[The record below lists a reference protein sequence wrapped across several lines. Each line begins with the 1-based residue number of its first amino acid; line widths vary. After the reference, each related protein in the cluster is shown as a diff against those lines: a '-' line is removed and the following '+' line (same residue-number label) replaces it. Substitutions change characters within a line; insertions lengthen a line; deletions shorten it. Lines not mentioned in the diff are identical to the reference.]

1 MKHVRNLF
9 IALTGI
15 GLSGCMGEDRSG
27 EQPFAPTVETVSAV
41 ADGPTARM
49 EGLITASPNSTLL
62 DCGFRYGND
71 TIVFSAVAELQDRF
85 FAETDTLKAGTY
97 YAVAFARNGVGTNYG
112 DTLWFEIR

>member
-1 MKHVRNLF
+1 M
-9 IALTGI
+9 TGI

-71 TIVFSAVAELQDRF
+71 TLVLSAVAELQDRF
-85 FAETDTLKAGTY
+85 FAKTDTLDGAGDMEYVNALGTKK
-97 YAVAFARNGVGTNYG
+97 VAPLIQR
-112 DTLWFEIR
+112 EP